1 MIGKD
6 LLKVSLDLGE
16 KRVRLDLMK
25 QVQHF
30 FNLSSVGL
38 ARLAK
43 EAILGPIL
51 GENVPLGGCV
61 RISSEGFG
69 GKQYG

>member
-1 MIGKD
+1 MDGAC
-6 LLKVSLDLGE
+6 LA
-16 KRVRLDLMK
+16 
-25 QVQHF
+25 F

-38 ARLAK
+38 VK
-43 EAILGPIL
+43 VPKAILEPIL

>member
-1 MIGKD
+1 MIWGKEGEIGFD
-6 LLKVSLDLGE
+6 EAGPPFFQLG
-16 KRVRLDLMK
+16 
-25 QVQHF
+25 F
-30 FNLSSVGL
+30 